1 MRGDD
6 VRGVAGRGAVELYPS
21 AEEEGEEEMEV
32 LAAAVVASVLTAMA
46 LLPVQAVGITLKPG
60 TCIASSRSFSNAL
73 FNRPVFSR
81 N

>member
-1 MRGDD
+1 
-6 VRGVAGRGAVELYPS
+6 LYPS
-21 AEEEGEEEMEV
+21 AEEEGEDEV
-32 LAAAVVASVLTAMA
+32 LVAAVAASVLTAMA
-46 LLPVQAVGITLKPG
+46 LLPVLAVGITLKPG